1 MSFLRRFLHG
11 RAGKSLTDE
20 VSSCEIYDL
29 EETMR
34 GVPYTN
40 EALSPVLDR
49 FPLHL
54 LFSGC
59 DPDELKAFL
68 LPGR

>member
-1 MSFLRRFLHG
+1 M
-11 RAGKSLTDE
+11 
-20 VSSCEIYDL
+20 SSCEIYDL
-29 EETMR
+29 EEAMR